1 MRNLAFSLFTTFT
14 ALALAACGGN
24 DPGGSG
30 GSGGD
35 GGSAGAG
42 GHNPL
47 GETFTR
53 VVVVDRSGGAS
64 ERQDVLVTF
73 AHPFAVGDVPSG
85 ATVGAR
91 IEGVDVPLQVDAKA
105 THADGSLRHAVL
117 TARIPKL
124 PGSGS
129 TTLELYPAEAGED
142 DASVSASD
150 LLATTFDAKVSVD
163 LAGAHYE
170 ASARSLLEAKVG
182 PAWLDGPLV
191 SEWSVV
197 APVAGTGGEHPHLT
211 ARFDVRAY
219 AGKPSVL
226 VSVTVEND
234 WTYEPNP
241 QNFTYDLAIDT
252 DKESVYT
259 KSGLVHL
266 RKARWRKAFW
276 WGEDPQ
282 VHVEHD
288 VPYLLSTG
296 AVPHFDPTLVPAE
309 AALAN
314 LDTAYGAKAYEPMG
328 IGLAEEYMPQTGGR
342 TDIGPMPGWSAMWL
356 LSMDE
361 RAKRATL
368 GTADGAGSWPIHYR
382 DKVTDR
388 IVSLEDH
395 AYMTLLGNP
404 GDAVNPE
411 TGVSDAFPP
420 CGGDCSSPYEPDS
433 AHQPALVYLPY
444 LLTGDRYY
452 LEELQFWAN
461 FNMLQSNPG
470 YRENRKGL
478 VQFDQTRGQAWSL
491 RTLGQAAY
499 ITPDDDPMKKYFT
512 DRVGYNIEWYK
523 KNYIDNPDANLLG
536 ILTNGYS
543 LYDDGTM
550 APWMDDF
557 FTWSV
562 GHLVSL
568 GFEDARPLLEYKS
581 KFPVGRMIGP
591 DFCWIFGSVYHL
603 PVKDT
608 AQNKFF
614 TTFAEA
620 YQASVVHEGH
630 PEVASMAC
638 GGPEMGAA
646 LMLQAGE
653 MVGYSPST
661 QGYPSNM
668 QPALAAAVESKIPG
682 AQEAW
687 DVFMARSVKPDY
699 STEPQFAVVPRP

>member
-1 MRNLAFSLFTTFT
+1 MRNLAFSLTTTFA
-14 ALALAACGGN
+14 ALAFVAACGGT
-24 DPGGSG
+24 DP
-30 GSGGD
+30 
-35 GGSAGAG
+35 AGAG
-42 GHNPL
+42 GTGGTGGTGGHSPL

-73 AHPFAVGDVPSG
+73 AQPFAVGDVPSG
-85 ATVGAR
+85 ATVAAR
-91 IEGVDVPLQVDAKA
+91 IEGVEVPLQVDAKA

-117 TARIPKL
+117 TARIPTL

-129 TTLELYPAEAGED
+129 TTLELYPAEAGEEG
-142 DASVSASD
+142 ASVAASD

-163 LAGAHYE
+163 LAGMHYE
-170 ASARSLLEAKVG
+170 ASARSLLEAKEG
-182 PAWLDGPLV
+182 PAWLQGPLV

-197 APVAGTGGEHPHLT
+197 APVAGPDGAHPHLT
-211 ARFDVRAY
+211 ARFDVRVY
-219 AGKPSVL
+219 AGKPSAL

-234 WTYEPNP
+234 WAYEPNP

-252 DKESVYT
+252 DKASVYT

-282 VHVEHD
+282 VDVEHD
-288 VPYLLSTG
+288 IPHLLSTG

-314 LDTAYGAKAYEPMG
+314 LDAQYSEKAYEPMG
-328 IGLAEEYMPQTGGR
+328 IGLANPYMPSTGGR
-342 TDIGPMPGWSAMWL
+342 PDIGPMPGWSAMWL

-382 DKVTDR
+382 DKETDR
-388 IVSLEDH
+388 PVSLEDH

-411 TGVSDAFPP
+411 TGVSDAFPA
-420 CGGDCSSPYEPDS
+420 CGGDCTSPFDPDS
-433 AHQPALVYLPY
+433 AHQPSFAYLPY

-470 YRENRKGL
+470 YRGQEKGL

-499 ITPDDDPMKKYFT
+499 ITPDTDPMKKYFT
-512 DRVGYNIEWYK
+512 DRVGYNLDWYK
-523 KNYIDNPDANLLG
+523 TTYLDNPDANVLG
-536 ILTNGYS
+536 IITNGYS
-543 LYDDGTM
+543 VYEDGTT

-568 GFEDARPLLEYKS
+568 GFEDARPLLDYKA

-591 DFCWIFGSVYHL
+591 DFCWIFASVYHL

-608 AQNKFF
+608 AQNTFY
-614 TTFAEA
+614 TTFADA
-620 YQASVVHEGH
+620 YQATLVHEGQSAL
-630 PEVASMAC
+630 ASASC
-638 GGPEMGAA
+638 GGPEMAAA
-646 LMLQAGE
+646 LMLQEGE

-661 QGYPSNM
+661 EGYPSNL

-682 AQEAW
+682 AKQAW
-687 DVFMARSVKPDY
+687 DQFMARSVKPDY